1 MTTGGEDVTGGAVP
15 AYDRVVDERGKRCP
29 IPIITLA
36 RMVTAWPQARLLLL
50 ADDAA
55 AVSDVPAWC
64 SMRGRLLEW
73 TGVGPDGDGL
83 AFLVVPAPD
92 VADDEVADV

>member
-1 MTTGGEDVTGGAVP
+1 MTGAMLP
-15 AYDRVVDERGKRCP
+15 SYDRVVDERGKRCP

-73 TGVGPDGDGL
+73 TGDAPDGDGL
-83 AFLVVPAPD
+83 AFLVVPAP
-92 VADDEVADV
+92 EVAHDEAVDV